1 MQISMTELNQLMRL
15 AREVGQASEY
25 QLQVECK
32 TNGTGELYAEAN
44 AMLEH
49 CEECLQ
55 MYLLLYAG
63 RVVKWNLINKLLFIG
78 CRRRC
83 DTFKNGFHVN
93 IVVLQSANANVSNAK
108 RKMT

>member
-55 MYLLLYAG
+55 MYMEILQ
-63 RVVKWNLINKLLFIG
+63 KKMHKKSKL
-78 CRRRC
+78 
-83 DTFKNGFHVN
+83 
-93 IVVLQSANANVSNAK
+93 NA
-108 RKMT
+108 